1 MSFRTLF
8 LLCAAILSLSAC
20 SSTHYS
26 RSDRAVMGGAAGVGI
41 GAATGSVGGALIG
54 GAVGAAIGA
63 ATY

>member
-1 MSFRTLF
+1 MPFRTLF
-8 LLCAAILSLSAC
+8 LLCTATLTLSAC

-26 RSDRAVMGGAAGVGI
+26 RSDRAVMGGAAGVGV
-41 GAATGSVGGALIG
+41 GALSGSVSGALIG